1 MKFDTPKKRN
11 QFADY
16 ILSRRTDQDSSKKTS
31 LMEILSEELSLKT
44 KLDEYKNLKENLN
57 ALLRLKRTKEILNP
71 AVLSKIKKNLTNVMN
86 EYGIHAAFL
95 SSSRLLGLVHKT
107 HARRW

>member
-1 MKFDTPKKRN
+1 
-11 QFADY
+11 
-16 ILSRRTDQDSSKKTS
+16 
-31 LMEILSEELSLKT
+31 MEILSGDLSLKT

-86 EYGIHAAFL
+86 EYDTAGSFL
-95 SSSRLLGLVHKT
+95 WYGT
-107 HARRW
+107 